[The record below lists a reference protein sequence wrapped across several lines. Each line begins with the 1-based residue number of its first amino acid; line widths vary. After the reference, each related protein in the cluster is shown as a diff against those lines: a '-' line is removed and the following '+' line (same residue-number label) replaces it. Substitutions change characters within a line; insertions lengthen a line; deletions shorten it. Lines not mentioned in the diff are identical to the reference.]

1 MAKKKLSQDL
11 QVWVDARKRFHLS
24 HAQVQ
29 MARELGLNPKKFGK
43 LNNHRQQPWKA
54 PLPQFIERIYFKRFG
69 KARPD
74 VVMSIEDRA
83 RAKNAKRAARKEAK
97 RQSRRQAMPG
107 RDVVNKPQPLE
118 RPDDG
123 PAEIDLAR
131 AHTHAG

>member
-54 PLPQFIERIYFKRFG
+54 PLPQFIEHIYAKRFG
-69 KARPD
+69 RARPD

-83 RAKNAKRAARKEAK
+83 RARNAKRAARKKRKEA
-97 RQSRRQAMPG
+97 RRRESRRQAMPG
-107 RDVVNKPQPLE
+107 GDIVNKPQSLE
-118 RPDDG
+118 RPDDD
-123 PAEIDLAR
+123 PAEI
-131 AHTHAG
+131 